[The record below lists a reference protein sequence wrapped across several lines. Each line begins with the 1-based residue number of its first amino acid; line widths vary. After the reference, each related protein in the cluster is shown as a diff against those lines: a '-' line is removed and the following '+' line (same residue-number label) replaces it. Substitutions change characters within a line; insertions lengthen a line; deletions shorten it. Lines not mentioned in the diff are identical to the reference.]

1 MLSTFL
7 FCMYLYTSGSVSGSL
22 SDKSC
27 EMVELSKSFL
37 EMTVSTSWE
46 RYGVVGVGLLVMLM
60 ML

>member
-1 MLSTFL
+1 M
-7 FCMYLYTSGSVSGSL
+7 SGSL